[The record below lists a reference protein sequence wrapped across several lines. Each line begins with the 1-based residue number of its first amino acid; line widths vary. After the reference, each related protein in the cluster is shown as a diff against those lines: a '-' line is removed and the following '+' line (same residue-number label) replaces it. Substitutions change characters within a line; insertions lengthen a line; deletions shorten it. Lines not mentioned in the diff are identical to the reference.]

1 MGTLKKTLPH
11 VVKSSSGQSIIEVI
25 IATLIVG
32 VVLTAIASGLT
43 LSIKNTAQTQL
54 RELSTNFAQ
63 EGLEVF
69 RRERSMLGWT
79 SFAEAL
85 DNNDYC
91 LNTLPQDSAEFA
103 TMPTG
108 ECSTGTAIAGTTLT
122 RNATVTVLSADS
134 IQVHVTVEWQE
145 AERTNTVEV
154 YQVFQRQ

>member
-1 MGTLKKTLPH
+1 MATKNNT
-11 VVKSSSGQSIIEVI
+11 GQSIIEVI

-32 VVLTAIASGLT
+32 LVLTAIASGLT

-69 RRERSMLGWT
+69 RRERNMLGWT

-85 DNNDYC
+85 DSNEYC
-91 LNTLPQDSAEFA
+91 LNILPQDSAEFA

-108 ECSTGTAIAGTTLT
+108 ECSNGTAIAGTTLT
-122 RNATVTVLSADS
+122 RNATVTILSADR
-134 IQVHVTVEWQE
+134 IQVQIVVEWQE
-145 AERTNTVEV
+145 AYQTNSVEV
-154 YQVFQRQ
+154 YQVFQNI